1 MRLRMG
7 SPWQCVWEKSA
18 FHVSRWMPALG
29 QAQALISPAKHE
41 LEEQVDWN
49 AEHGTPILG
58 KQIPLSLE
66 PTYVCILAQIEVAS
80 SPPFSPAPPPNYLCH
95 HLFDSHL
102 WQLRML
108 STASRTGV

>member
-1 MRLRMG
+1 M
-7 SPWQCVWEKSA
+7 S
-18 FHVSRWMPALG
+18 ALG

-66 PTYVCILAQIEVAS
+66 PTYICILAQIEVAS
-80 SPPFSPAPPPNYLCH
+80 SPPFSPAQQPPIICVTTYLILTCV
-95 HLFDSHL
+95 S
-102 WQLRML
+102 
-108 STASRTGV
+108 